1 MKFNQFLKINAVAIA
16 AVMFTG
22 SVMSFKILE
31 KKTAAQQFYYNSP
44 DTSAGAFSQE
54 SNWSIVEEN
63 VSCLTNG
70 NKPCTITVPDGQ
82 DLVDVIGGMTN
93 AQVLAIH
100 PSERRQ

>member
-1 MKFNQFLKINAVAIA
+1 MKINQFLKINAVAIA

-22 SVMSFKILE
+22 TLMSFKIVE
-31 KKTAAQQFYYNSP
+31 KKAADKQFYYNSTS
-44 DTSAGAFSQE
+44 TSAGAFANV
-54 SNWSIVEEN
+54 SNWAEGAGS
-63 VSCLTNG
+63 SCLTTG
-70 NKPCTITVPDGQ
+70 NKPCTIAVPEGQ